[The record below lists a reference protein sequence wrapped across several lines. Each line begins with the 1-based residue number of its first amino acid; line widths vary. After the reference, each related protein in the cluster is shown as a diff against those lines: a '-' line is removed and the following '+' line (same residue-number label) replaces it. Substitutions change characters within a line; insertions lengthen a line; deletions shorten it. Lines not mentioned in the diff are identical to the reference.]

1 MQLLEY
7 LLIPLA
13 ATRVHDSDFQTGEG
27 MVKILL
33 LGLSGDSGCQ
43 IAAVGLHEKLL
54 AILKANE
61 LVYAPT
67 LIDVKEIPEKIDVAI
82 LEGGVRTEHE
92 IELTKKIRE
101 RSGILI
107 ALGSCACFG
116 GIPGLANLKAGDELL
131 KTVYSEQKGT
141 TIIEM
146 PSVDKLLPNQQPL
159 SDYAKIDFK
168 IPGCPPEMS
177 DIATILTTLLS
188 GGTPELS
195 KTDVCELCPREREG
209 EYSRK
214 LKRIYEE
221 IDHPKKCFL
230 EQGFICM
237 GPATLGGCGAPCP
250 QAGMPCDGCR
260 GPTEKNSDQGLTML
274 DALTSLTSEAN
285 ENFSLPQ
292 YIGTIYRYTYPSSN
306 LAKVLNRGKK
316 K

>member
-1 MQLLEY
+1 
-7 LLIPLA
+7 
-13 ATRVHDSDFQTGEG
+13 

-33 LGLSGDSGCQ
+33 LGLSGDTGCQ

-67 LIDVKEIPEKIDVAI
+67 LMDAKEIPAKIDVAI
-82 LEGGVRTEHE
+82 IEGGVRTEHE
-92 IELTKKIRE
+92 VELAKKIRE
-101 RSGILI
+101 RSSILI
-107 ALGSCACFG
+107 TLGSCACFG
-116 GIPGLANLKAGDELL
+116 GIPGLANLKPGDELL
-131 KTVYSEQKGT
+131 GKVYSQKGT
-141 TIIEM
+141 ILKET
-146 PSVDKLLPNQQPL
+146 PAVDVMLPKQQPIG
-159 SDYAKIDFK
+159 DYVKVDYS

-195 KTDVCELCPREREG
+195 KTDVCEICPRERVG
-209 EYSRK
+209 EYSKK
-214 LKRIYEE
+214 LKRMYEE
-221 IDHPKKCFL
+221 VADPKRCFL
-230 EQGFICM
+230 EQGFLCM

-260 GPTEKNSDQGLTML
+260 GPTAGNSDQGLAML
-274 DALTSLTSEAN
+274 DALTSLTREAN

-292 YIGTIYRYTYPSSN
+292 YVGTIYRYTYPSSM
-306 LAKVLNRGKK
+306 LARVLNGGKK